1 MTSSITNTSEEMSD
15 ADVIQP
21 TPGTSKGGVRA
32 QKRKKSYKE
41 PSTSESES
49 HSESTNA
56 SEENIIKKKRS
67 TREQKKKPAKGQTS
81 ATPKDKPQK
90 TRAKDR
96 CKLIDLTNRVR
107 QKGGRFRRYREGYVS
122 QAKRTRCKTHRQQR
136 RQSTNRKNVE
146 NANRALARRTIS
158 EE

>member
-1 MTSSITNTSEEMSD
+1 MTSSITNTPEEMSD
-15 ADVIQP
+15 ADVIRP

-41 PSTSESES
+41 PSTSKSES
-49 HSESTNA
+49 HSELTNA

-96 CKLIDLTNRVR
+96 RKLIDLTNRR
-107 QKGGRFRRYREGYVS
+107 TSKRRPIR
-122 QAKRTRCKTHRQQR
+122 KIQR
-136 RQSTNRKNVE
+136 GLR
-146 NANRALARRTIS
+146 
-158 EE
+158 